1 MEGSRGVCLTRLI
14 EMSRG
19 VYISSP
25 TEGYRGDKCWTYGV
39 EEMVLF
45 SQYCGGAEM
54 GLLASFME
62 TYGGVI

>member
-1 MEGSRGVCLTRLI
+1 
-14 EMSRG
+14 MSRG